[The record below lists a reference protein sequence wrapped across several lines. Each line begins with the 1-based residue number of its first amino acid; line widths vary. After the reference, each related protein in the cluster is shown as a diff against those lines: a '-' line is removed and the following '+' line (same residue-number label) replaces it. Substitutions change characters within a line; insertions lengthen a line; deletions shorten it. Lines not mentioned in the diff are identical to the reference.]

1 MGLTGLFG
9 ISGFVVGLILLQSY
23 IPWATWLVL
32 FLLGVRYVSKFSGL
46 TDIQKVINLLKGNN
60 VVIDR
65 IFNDEVYN
73 ALEQIGVEK
82 IFGQEHVLKPL
93 IAKIKANAEIPNRK
107 RPFITAAFFGPP
119 GVGKTTLA
127 VEIND
132 AIFKNPQ
139 YYNLI
144 ESSQYQDHN
153 ISSLFGTGRG
163 YVGCDTYGAI
173 TGWLKI
179 AGKGVLLVDE
189 PDRVQG
195 DPKRWIQA
203 MMPLL
208 DGRVTEVSTKEE
220 FSTKN
225 TAIFFAS
232 NYEHEKLG
240 AIAEKYHSLQ
250 GTMPMD
256 ELAASIRK
264 EAMKVL
270 EGSIFPKAF
279 LDRLDLIAVFAPLA
293 TEPTA
298 NILLKEIVILAKSHS
313 IEVEFVDPF
322 VLAAAL
328 MVGLAGESTG
338 ARDFNRWVAD
348 KVNPTLVAANRQ
360 KAKKVTLK
368 LGPNNE
374 VCAII
379 TETHQEQAD

>member
-1 MGLTGLFG
+1 MS
-9 ISGFVVGLILLQSY
+9 IY
-23 IPWATWLVL
+23 
-32 FLLGVRYVSKFSGL
+32 SGL
-46 TDIQKVINLLKGNN
+46 TDIQKVIDLLKGNN

-93 IAKIKANAEIPNRK
+93 IAKIKANADIPDRK

-127 VEIND
+127 EEVNK
-132 AIFKNPQ
+132 AIFKSPQ
-139 YYNLI
+139 FFNRI
-144 ESSQYQDHN
+144 DSSQYKDYD

-163 YVGCDTYGAI
+163 YIGCDGYGAI
-173 TGWLKI
+173 TGWLR
-179 AGKGVLLVDE
+179 ASGKGVLLVDE
-189 PDRVQG
+189 PDRVKG
-195 DPKRWIQA
+195 DPKSWIQA

-208 DGRVTEVSTKEE
+208 DGRVTEVSTKQE
-220 FSTKN
+220 FSTRN

-298 NILLKEIVILAKSHS
+298 NILLKEIVILAKGHS
-313 IEVEFVDPF
+313 IEVEFVDPY

-328 MVGLAGESTG
+328 MVGQAGESTG

-348 KVNPTLVAANRQ
+348 KVNPTLVDARRQ

-379 TETHQEQAD
+379 TETHQEQADQWGEGR